1 MSLYSFV
8 GSEPQPKLFA
18 ERESGLNILVREV
31 QFEDFFNIIEKKERV

>member
-8 GSEPQPKLFA
+8 GSEPEPKLFA

-31 QFEDFFNIIEKKERV
+31 LWDEGYGRLFE